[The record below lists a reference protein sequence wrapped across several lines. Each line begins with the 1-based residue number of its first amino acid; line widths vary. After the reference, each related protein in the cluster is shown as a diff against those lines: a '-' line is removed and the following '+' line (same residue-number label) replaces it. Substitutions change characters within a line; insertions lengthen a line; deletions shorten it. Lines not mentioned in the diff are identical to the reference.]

1 MATLTDLQAE
11 LEALKYAKRSGIQS
25 VSHKGRTV
33 TYRSMDELDRAI
45 SATEAEIAKLSGVPI
60 VRTVRVYASGKGL

>member
-1 MATLTDLQAE
+1 MATLTELQAE
-11 LEALKYAKRSGIQS
+11 LEELKYAKRSGIQS

-45 SATEAEIAKLSGVPI
+45 SATEAEIAKLTGKPTL
-60 VRTVRVYASGKGL
+60 RTVRIYSRGKGL